1 VSGLLGRFRAGDRG
15 ALARLLT
22 HVENQTDIGRRA
34 LAELGGQG
42 GDARIIGVTGPPGA
56 GKSTL
61 VNRLVSA
68 LRQRGD
74 TVAVLA
80 VDPTSPLTGGATL
93 GDRIRMLEQ
102 GADSGVYVRSM
113 ASRGQLGGL
122 ALATFSAVQ
131 LLDAFGFDTILIETV
146 GVGQDEVDIAML
158 ADTVL
163 LLQVPG
169 LGDAV
174 QSIKAGV
181 LEIADVVAVNKAELP
196 GARELMRDLRLVLRD
211 QGARDWAVPIVPV
224 TALDGS
230 GIDALLEEM
239 DRHWL
244 HQQRSRT
251 GQRRAL
257 DRTRF
262 FARLLALNEL
272 DRWISKRHDSD
283 ERAATVELSDPMALA
298 RRLIEEFAAA
308 KRSQPG

>member
-1 VSGLLGRFRAGDRG
+1 VSGLLERFTAGDRA
-15 ALARLLT
+15 ALARLLS
-22 HVENQTDIGRRA
+22 HVENQTEIGRRA
-34 LAELGGQG
+34 VVELVGRS

-68 LRQRGD
+68 RRQRGD

-181 LEIADVVAVNKAELP
+181 LEIADVIAVNKAELP
-196 GARELMRDLRLVLRD
+196 GARELMRDLRYVVRD
-211 QGARDWAVPIVPV
+211 QGSRDWAIPIVPV

-230 GIDALLEEM
+230 GIDALLEQL
-239 DRHWL
+239 DRHWI
-244 HQQRSRT
+244 HQQRSGV
-251 GQRRAL
+251 GQHRSH

-262 FARLLALNEL
+262 YARLLALSEL
-272 DRWISKRHDSD
+272 DRWLSKWQDAD
-283 ERAATVELSDPMALA
+283 ERGASVELSDPVALA

-308 KRSQPG
+308 KRSPSD